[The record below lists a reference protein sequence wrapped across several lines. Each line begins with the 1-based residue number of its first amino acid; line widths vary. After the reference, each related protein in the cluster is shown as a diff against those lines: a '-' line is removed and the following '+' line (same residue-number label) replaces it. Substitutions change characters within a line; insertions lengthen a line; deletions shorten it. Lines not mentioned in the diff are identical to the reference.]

1 MLMRNPKMLV
11 WMVLALMSFPASWA
25 VAFGP
30 GEAVGGARAGQSAH
44 RLPGRGDFVVLVW
57 YRRNDPLGTFQHQV
71 YDLRR
76 GEYTEAVEAWI
87 HDIRT
92 KYPAYLVLVR
102 PVDLSREAG
111 QTEQLKVGSVI
122 HRELL
127 IAAAA
132 AGVFVGQPLE
142 ISSGPSYSGQ
152 GRAPAVHRMP
162 APDRSFLN
170 PPPTVPEYPVYPR
183 LPL

>member
-1 MLMRNPKMLV
+1 MLRLRMLIPI
-11 WMVLALMSFPASWA
+11 VLALRILPASSA
-25 VAFGP
+25 LAFGP
-30 GEAVGGARAGQSAH
+30 GEAAGGARAGQAAKLRPS
-44 RLPGRGDFVVLVW
+44 RGDFVVLVW
-57 YRRNDPLGTFQHQV
+57 YRRNDPLGTFQYQV
-71 YDLRR
+71 YDVRK
-76 GEYTEAVEAWI
+76 GEYTGAVDDWVNE
-87 HDIRT
+87 IRT

-111 QTEQLKVGSVI
+111 RTEQLKVGSVI

-132 AGVFVGQPLE
+132 AGVFVGEPLK
-142 ISSGPSYSGQ
+142 ISPGPSYTSQ
-152 GRAPAVHRMP
+152 GRAPAVNRMP

-170 PPPTVPEYPVYPR
+170 PPPTVPFYPVYPR

>member
-1 MLMRNPKMLV
+1 MLRAGRLSPI
-11 WMVLALMSFPASWA
+11 VLALMVAPTPCAL
-25 VAFGP
+25 AFGP
-30 GEAVGGARAGQSAH
+30 GEAAGGARGVMAA
-44 RLPGRGDFVVLVW
+44 RRMPGRADFVVLVW

-71 YDLRR
+71 YDVRK
-76 GEYTEAVEAWI
+76 GEYTQAVDDWVNV
-87 HDIRT
+87 IRA

-102 PVDLSREAG
+102 PVDLRREAG

-132 AGVFVGQPLE
+132 SGVLLGEPLRVGPGP
-142 ISSGPSYSGQ
+142 SDSGP
-152 GRAPAVHRMP
+152 GRAPTVSRMP

-170 PPPTVPEYPVYPR
+170 PPPTGRYPVPVPYPR
-183 LPL
+183 LPP

>member
-1 MLMRNPKMLV
+1 MRCPGLLIAIVPTLV
-11 WMVLALMSFPASWA
+11 ILPVPRA

-30 GEAVGGARAGQSAH
+30 GEASGGARAGQSAQ
-44 RLPGRGDFVVLVW
+44 RLPGRADFVVLVW

-71 YDLRR
+71 YDMRR

-132 AGVFVGQPLE
+132 AGVLVGEPLR
-142 ISSGPSYSGQ
+142 ISPGPSYSSQ
-152 GRAPAVHRMP
+152 GRAPAVQRMP

-170 PPPTVPEYPVYPR
+170 PPPTVPYYPVYPR